1 MIALILSL
9 SGCERKTQ
17 IINKCEIPQSL
28 LSIPMIDTEREIK
41 TQSDTAL
48 FLLDIYEA
56 YEKCSLNLQSIKRLI
71 LENKRDDEY

>member
-1 MIALILSL
+1 MIALILL
-9 SGCERKTQ
+9 LQGCERKTQ

-28 LSIPMIDTEREIK
+28 LQVPQVEIREIK
-41 TQSDTAL
+41 TQSETAL

>member
-1 MIALILSL
+1 MIVSVLSL
-9 SGCERKTQ
+9 HGCESKKQ
-17 IINKCEIPQSL
+17 VNKCEIPQSL
-28 LSIPMIDTEREIK
+28 LQVPQVEIREIK
-41 TQSDTAL
+41 TQSETAL